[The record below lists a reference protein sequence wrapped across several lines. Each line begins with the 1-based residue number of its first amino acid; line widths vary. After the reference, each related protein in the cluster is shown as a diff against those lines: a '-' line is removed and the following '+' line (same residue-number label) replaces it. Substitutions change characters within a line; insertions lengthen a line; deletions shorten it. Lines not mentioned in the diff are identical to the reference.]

1 MSLETPVTH
10 VKMHGISNCDTI
22 KKAKKWLDDNNIPFS
37 FHDYRKDGLNND
49 LLAELYRTSSWD
61 QLLNKRSTS
70 FRNLTVQQKESLD
83 ENSVNQLF
91 IEFPTLIKRPVI
103 IHQGVAIVGF
113 NQKIYQ
119 TFFAV

>member
-1 MSLETPVTH
+1 MKTI
-10 VKMHGISNCDTI
+10 MYGIPNCDTI

-37 FHDYRKDGLNND
+37 FHDYRKNGLDSD
-49 LLAELYRTSSWD
+49 LLAELYKTSSWD

-83 ENSVNQLF
+83 ENNINQLF
-91 IEFPTLIKRPVI
+91 IEFPTLIKRPVV
-103 IHQGVAIVGF
+103 IHQGVAIIGF
-113 NQKIYQ
+113 NQKNYQ